1 MGFPIRLLKY
11 KLTIKN
17 NIRYLQPFFLASQ
30 NKEIAATIK
39 KTINYFEEF
48 VTKELKQEKFE
59 KNKIIEIFG
68 DYKTGSCIL
77 QTLGRYYE
85 FQSPSFDAFESKKS
99 KFLKEGI
106 NSPSELRVFLFN
118 RINEDEAGF
127 LSSKHKD
134 EFVKKIADLFAV
146 DINMLENLLWLDDES
161 NQRLVRIENQA
172 PTKEDVI
179 RTFNWHVIDTLVKNS
194 LSVTFQVK
202 DASGTFA
209 KKLHWLCKRY
219 GLFYDMRYDKEEVL
233 HIKIYGVYDNY

>member
-11 KLTIKN
+11 KLTTKN
-17 NIRYLQPFFLASQ
+17 NIRYLQPFFLSSQ
-30 NKEIAATIK
+30 NKEIAARIK
-39 KTINYFEEF
+39 KTINYFEG
-48 VTKELKQEKFE
+48 VVAKELKQENFE

-106 NSPSELRVFLFN
+106 NSPSELRIFLFN

-127 LSSKHKD
+127 LSSKYKD
-134 EFVKKIADLFAV
+134 EFFKTIADLFAI
-146 DINMLENLLWLDDES
+146 DINMLETLLWLDDES
-161 NQRLVRIENQA
+161 NQRLVRIENQP

-209 KKLHWLCKRY
+209 KKIHWLCKRY
-219 GLFYDMRYDKEEVL
+219 GLFYDMRYNKEEVL

>member
-11 KLTIKN
+11 KLAKKN
-17 NIRYLQPFFLASQ
+17 NVRYLQPFFLSSQ
-30 NKEIAATIK
+30 NKEMTAKIK
-39 KTINYFEEF
+39 EAINYFEEF
-48 VTKELKQEKFE
+48 VTKELKQKKFE
-59 KNKIIEIFG
+59 KNEIIEIFG

-106 NSPSELRVFLFN
+106 NSPSELRIFLFN

-134 EFVKKIADLFAV
+134 EFFKKIADWFAV
-146 DINMLENLLWLDDES
+146 DTNMLEKLLWVDDES
-161 NQRLVRIENQA
+161 NQRLIRIENQP

-219 GLFYDMRYDKEEVL
+219 GLFYDMHYDKEEVL

>member
-161 NQRLVRIENQA
+161 NQRLVRIENQP